1 MGGDGAVVLLPHPAR
16 LGGEVLL
23 FGLCL
28 FYHYVQKLR
37 KSSNISIRT
46 PAGSSSRSVPILC
59 WAELHAD
66 PPQRMQV
73 LEVAPEHTK
82 WKVGPDGIQVKDLRL
97 AALEQVSS
105 GSWQIRLFYKP

>member
-1 MGGDGAVVLLPHPAR
+1 
-16 LGGEVLL
+16 
-23 FGLCL
+23 
-28 FYHYVQKLR
+28 
-37 KSSNISIRT
+37 
-46 PAGSSSRSVPILC
+46 
-59 WAELHAD
+59 
-66 PPQRMQV
+66 MQV